1 MSETKH
7 VFVSHKSSNAK
18 LANDIIETLQS
29 GTKGLEFVLSEKIP
43 PGEIGG
49 PTSSDS

>member
-18 LANDIIETLQS
+18 LANDIIDILKS
-29 GTKGLEFVLSEKIP
+29 GMDDVGKNKSR
-43 PGEIGG
+43 
-49 PTSSDS
+49 